1 MKKRTLKIRIIAT
14 VLSVVTIFS
23 VTIATTASAAAAST
37 GDVAGDVAYAAGIG
51 VIRQYAPGGQA
62 IAGALDTIINS
73 FTQQGPSLSDISND
87 ISALR
92 GEISTQF
99 ADIKNQMKDYS
110 EAIENKIVDQT
121 VIAGKGV
128 GFDKLMTELQAT
140 DRQISNINR
149 DSSINDKEKA
159 VEIACLI
166 GKNSDWNKTSNLYYG
181 YQDFMNTLSSSSFA
195 DQKDRDL
202 YQVVYSDFAS
212 KVMFSGEALDQSNP
226 YIDRVMLLGLY
237 AYSVNSQCLKAAQ
250 TVSQFTAEDEKM
262 LNADELRNYYSV
274 KSLTG
279 IVNGE
284 INHMNSKMFDTSR
297 TDSVAAHYNNYK
309 SMSRLVFLNKNTV
322 SKELKSLIAVGN
334 LAEASGYASR
344 LFDIMDKGALTHE
357 ELGNLASY
365 VKSAYNGKTL
375 RDYLTYVGFDLND
388 IQKDARIVVGGEI
401 IESTG
406 EAAFENGYIIIR
418 YRCDRP
424 EISIDDAAFTISNRP
439 AYKYVMYNCSYE
451 RFSSDIVI
459 GFNKA

>member
-23 VTIATTASAAAAST
+23 VTTASTVSAAAAST

-51 VIRQYAPGGQA
+51 IIRQYAPGGQA
-62 IAGALDTIINS
+62 IAGVLDTIINS

-140 DRQISNINR
+140 DRQINSINH

-212 KVMFSGEALDQSNP
+212 KVMFSGEALDKSKP
-226 YIDRVMLLGLY
+226 YVDRVTLLGLY
-237 AYSVNSQCLKAAQ
+237 AYSINSQCLKAAQ
-250 TVSQFTAEDEKM
+250 AVSQFTAEDEKM
-262 LNADELRNYYSV
+262 LNTDEMRNYYSV

-279 IVNGE
+279 VVNGE
-284 INHMNSKMFDTSR
+284 INHMNSKMFDTSKA
-297 TDSVAAHYNNYK
+297 DSVAAHYNNYK
-309 SMSRLVFLNKNTV
+309 SMSRLIFINKSTE
-322 SKELKSLIAVGN
+322 SKALTASMTAGN
-334 LAEASGYASR
+334 LSNIANNPNN
-344 LFDIMDKGALTHE
+344 LFNIMDKGALNHK
-357 ELGNLASY
+357 ELSDLAAY

-375 RDYLTYVGFDLND
+375 RDYLTYVGFDLTNVP
-388 IQKDARIVVGGEI
+388 KDARFVVGDEI
-401 IESTG
+401 WVTTE
-406 EAAFENGYIIIR
+406 GYIEDFKIVMKKVF
-418 YRCDRP
+418 DRP
-424 EISIDDAAFTISNRP
+424 EISIDDGSCNITNRP
-439 AYKYVMYNCSYE
+439 GYWQIYYEYVFE
-451 RFSSDIVI
+451 PRSSDVI
-459 GFNKA
+459 ICFNKA

>member
-23 VTIATTASAAAAST
+23 VTTASTVSAAAAST

-51 VIRQYAPGGQA
+51 IIRQYAPGGQA
-62 IAGALDTIINS
+62 IAGVLDTIINS

-181 YQDFMNTLSSSSFA
+181 YQDFMNTLSASSFA

-274 KSLTG
+274 KSLT
-279 IVNGE
+279 
-284 INHMNSKMFDTSR
+284 KMFDTSR

-322 SKELKSLIAVGN
+322 SKELTASMTAGN
-334 LAEASGYASR
+334 LSNIANNPNN
-344 LFDIMDKGALTHE
+344 LFNIMDKGALNHK
-357 ELGNLASY
+357 ELSDLAAY

-375 RDYLTYVGFDLND
+375 RDYLTYVGFDLTNVP
-388 IQKDARIVVGGEI
+388 KDARFVVGDEI
-401 IESTG
+401 WVTTE
-406 EAAFENGYIIIR
+406 GYIEDFKIVMKKVF
-418 YRCDRP
+418 DRP
-424 EISIDDAAFTISNRP
+424 EISIDDGSCNITNRP
-439 AYKYVMYNCSYE
+439 GYWQIYYEYVFE
-451 RFSSDIVI
+451 PRSSDVI
-459 GFNKA
+459 ICFNKA